1 MSVNMTTYIDRHRK
15 PGNMCRVRLNIHSKC
30 RLRAS
35 KSSRTDSESV
45 DFLKQLILK
54 LTHIARWSFP
64 IQIPC
69 KSLLCKKRTLLK
81 GTPYAD
87 TDNHRRTCVRSRI
100 LDRCEYRIL
109 NTLYSISRL

>member
-1 MSVNMTTYIDRHRK
+1 MSINMAAYIDRHRK

-54 LTHIARWSFP
+54 LTQAARTFLLVSSSF
-64 IQIPC
+64 IM
-69 KSLLCKKRTLLK
+69 
-81 GTPYAD
+81 
-87 TDNHRRTCVRSRI
+87 RRFPP
-100 LDRCEYRIL
+100 
-109 NTLYSISRL
+109 